1 MIRLGTVK
9 MGDVSDVGWKP
20 EHCTAFMYIY
30 KFVSVCS
37 PVCTLLFVFVCVC
50 VYHRL
55 SYSLL
60 RLKEVLE
67 QVVVE
72 IKPNNKH
79 RSIYKGYEPVR
90 GNQEVHCPKMCAW
103 ACMCVC
109 VRVRHASPASVNS
122 PLIHDFR
129 CICFSRVQ

>member
-50 VYHRL
+50 VYTVYHRL

-79 RSIYKGYEPVR
+79 CSVYKGYEPVR

-103 ACMCVC
+103 ACMRVC
-109 VRVRHASPASVNS
+109 ACETRFSSLCKLSPYS
-122 PLIHDFR
+122 
-129 CICFSRVQ
+129 